1 MIREAWKNLAE
12 FGTKAGYIGFVVLT
26 EMSVSEATSL
36 LEARLQRYR
45 GQRYQQL
52 LPLLNH
58 PTFLEGIGPSG
69 APFRME
75 VSIFWEK
82 KPFGNL
88 RVFGIIDAL
97 FGEQAESPVVQSFVV
112 GPGE

>member
-1 MIREAWKNLAE
+1 
-12 FGTKAGYIGFVVLT
+12 
-26 EMSVSEATSL
+26 MSVSEAASL
-36 LEARLQRYR
+36 LEARMQRYR
-45 GQRYQQL
+45 GRTYEQL
-52 LPLLNH
+52 LPLLNR

-82 KPFGNL
+82 RPHGNL

-97 FGEQAESPVVQSFVV
+97 FSEEAESPVVQSFVV
-112 GPGE
+112 GPER

>member
-1 MIREAWKNLAE
+1 LGAKKNLAE
-12 FGTKAGYIGFVVLT
+12 FESKAGYIGLVVLT
-26 EMSVSEATSL
+26 EMSLSEATSL

-45 GQRYQQL
+45 GQRYEQL

-82 KPFGNL
+82 LPYGNL

-97 FGEQAESPVVQSFVV
+97 FEEQAESPVVQSFVV
-112 GPGE
+112 RPGE